1 MAKSLTPLT
10 DKRLNMEENIMSCFR
25 KLVNSNTIRWYEM
38 LDDKVSSVNPT
49 SDNAATIVYQFGIDM
64 KSDARAVL
72 DIINETLSPMNICVI
87 NTENNVVRYEVTWE
101 YNE

>member
-10 DKRLNMEENIMSCFR
+10 DKRLNMDENIMSCFR
-25 KLVNSNTIRWYEM
+25 KLVNSNAIRWYEM
-38 LDDKVSSVNPT
+38 LDDMVSNTNPT
-49 SDNAATIVYQFGIDM
+49 SANAAIIVYQFGIDT
-64 KSDARAVL
+64 KSDASTVL
-72 DIINETLSPMNICVI
+72 NTINTVLSPTNICII